1 MILLLCIEQNSFTFL
16 INTVMDFI
24 QKLKIKQNN
33 EFEGEVRC
41 ASRLL
46 FLQMKS
52 FLNSL
57 FLKETVILYIQ
68 SMTVFFVTSP
78 PPRPDTQL
86 GISPSS
92 LRCLLQLVSGTKWG
106 SDITPLIMWQ
116 CSGLAIG
123 W

>member
-52 FLNSL
+52 FLNFL

-78 PPRPDTQL
+78 PPPARYSARHFP
-86 GISPSS
+86 
-92 LRCLLQLVSGTKWG
+92 LV
-106 SDITPLIMWQ
+106 TPV
-116 CSGLAIG
+116 SVTAGVRH
-123 W
+123 